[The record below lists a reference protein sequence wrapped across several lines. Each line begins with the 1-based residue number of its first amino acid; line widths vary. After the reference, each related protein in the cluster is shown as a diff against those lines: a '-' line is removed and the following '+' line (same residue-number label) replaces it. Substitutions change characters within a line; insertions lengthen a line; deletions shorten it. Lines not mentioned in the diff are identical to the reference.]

1 MNQPVLFQKLA
12 LFPILI
18 GLTVATFPG
27 QPAAAQMFKP
37 PGAEAPGTSKG
48 GGTRT
53 DTMCMGTTDSKS
65 VIPLLPTTQIG
76 FTTSTHPTL
85 LVYFPP
91 SEIKQVFFSLKDE
104 AGNHYYQTQF
114 AAPQGSGI
122 MPIRFPQEAP
132 DLEVG
137 KKYMWSL
144 ALVCGSQ
151 LEPDSPTIT
160 GWVERRAASDL
171 NGSVIPSL
179 QQASSLGQAGLWY
192 DMIGV
197 LAQLRKNQPD
207 DSSLIRLWKTE
218 LTSAGLEA
226 IADKPLLD

>member
-137 KKYMWSL
+137 KNTCGLWLWSAAVNL
-144 ALVCGSQ
+144 NPIVLRLPDGLNVEPPQILMGLSSRLSSRHLPWARQVCG
-151 LEPDSPTIT
+151 TI
-160 GWVERRAASDL
+160 
-171 NGSVIPSL
+171 
-179 QQASSLGQAGLWY
+179 
-192 DMIGV
+192 
-197 LAQLRKNQPD
+197 
-207 DSSLIRLWKTE
+207 
-218 LTSAGLEA
+218 
-226 IADKPLLD
+226 